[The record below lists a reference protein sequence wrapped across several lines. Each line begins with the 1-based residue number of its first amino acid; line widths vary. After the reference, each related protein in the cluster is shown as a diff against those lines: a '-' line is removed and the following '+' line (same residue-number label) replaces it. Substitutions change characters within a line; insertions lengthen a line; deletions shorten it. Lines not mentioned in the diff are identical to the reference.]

1 MKHRISEF
9 AVGLL
14 FGIGLILSGMT
25 DPGKVIGFLDL
36 AGAWDPS
43 LALVMGGAIG
53 VGLFAFALAKK
64 RTTTFLGGALHLPNS
79 RDVDKR
85 LLAGSLLFGA
95 GWGLAGFC
103 PGPAIVSLGGGEP
116 KAAVFVLAMLAG
128 MAIFEWR
135 ERRMQGVEAQPQTQ
149 PQPKARTLPALRQ
162 VNSAFSVAGQLTAHD
177 VNAVAE
183 QGFATLINNRPDGE
197 GGNAQALSSDIEQA
211 ALAAGLHYVYLP
223 VIAGAITPAQALAMR
238 EALDNAPAP
247 ALAFCRSGTRSA
259 QLYKLAEVAS

>member
-14 FGIGLILSGMT
+14 FGIGLIVSGMT

-43 LALVMGGAIG
+43 LALVMGGAILVG
-53 VGLFAFALAKK
+53 VFAFALAKK
-64 RTTTFLGGALHLPNS
+64 RTTTFLGGALHLPSSN
-79 RDVDKR
+79 DIDKR

-103 PGPAIVSLGGGEP
+103 PGPAIVSLGSGQP
-116 KAAVFVLAMLAG
+116 KAAVFVLAMLVG
-128 MAIFEWR
+128 MALFEWR
-135 ERRMQGVEAQPQTQ
+135 ERRMQGMRAKTKT
-149 PQPKARTLPALRQ
+149 KARTLPAIRQ
-162 VNSAFSVAGQLTAHD
+162 VNSAFSVAGQLTAD
-177 VNAVAE
+177 DITAVVE
-183 QGFATLINNRPDGE
+183 QGFAALINNRPDGE
-197 GGNAQALSSDIEQA
+197 GGSAQALSSDIEQA

-223 VIAGAITPAQALAMR
+223 VTAGAITPAQALAMR
-238 EALDNAPAP
+238 EALAIAPGP
-247 ALAFCRSGTRSA
+247 VLAFCRSGTRSA